1 MAFVLAAL
9 HPPTTSDFLFP
20 EPVSPTTTT
29 AALQTQRSADLS
41 PMAPRAEPISAE
53 VADVVL
59 TPLPASPIPPIP
71 QPEPL
76 PGCDSWCLGVIAAYQ
91 ASEAGN
97 MAEVIRLAANANQ
110 VPELYGWAM
119 ATAACESGMNPN
131 AYSGFYEGLFQH
143 APSYWPARAAAAG
156 FGGASAFDPV
166 ANSFTTL
173 WMRSAG
179 YAASHWPVCG
189 R

>member
-1 MAFVLAAL
+1 MAL
-9 HPPTTSDFLFP
+9 
-20 EPVSPTTTT
+20 EP
-29 AALQTQRSADLS
+29 QRSPDMGTT
-41 PMAPRAEPISAE
+41 PAPAEPISAE

-59 TPLPASPIPPIP
+59 TPSPTVPNPPIA

-76 PGCDSWCLGVIAAYQ
+76 PGCDSWCFGVIAAYQ

-110 VPELYGWAM
+110 VPGLYEWAL

-131 AYSGFYEGLFQH
+131 AHSGFYEGLFQH
-143 APSYWPARAAAAG
+143 APNYWPARAAAAG
-156 FGGASAFDPV
+156 FEGASAFDPV